1 MSLFSLHNY
10 KILKMI
16 VMCPV
21 VVTDLIS
28 YDISLNEAVKL
39 SLKESQ

>member
-10 KILKMI
+10 KILIMI

-21 VVTDLIS
+21 VVTVLIS
-28 YDISLNEAVKL
+28 YDISLKEAVKM
-39 SLKESQ
+39 SLKESE